1 MSPAG
6 RRRGSTGPA
15 VGLSDRMTELG
26 RAVELA
32 DGRLDETAVAG
43 ARRVIDKVEGRLR
56 HGTDHTLVALLG
68 ATGGGKSSL
77 ANAVTGT
84 TVATTGVR
92 RPTTAT
98 TLAFTWGAP
107 AAGSSGATGDS
118 GPLLDWLEV
127 PNRHQLAAEGGAAT
141 PLDGLVLLDVPD
153 HDSVALANR
162 QEMER
167 IAELADL
174 MVWVTDAEKYA
185 DKAMH
190 GYLRRLREHGG
201 VVALVLNKA
210 DQLAPADAERLRADL
225 GQLLADDGL
234 AGAPVLVA
242 SATDGR
248 GIAEVRSL
256 LARAV
261 AERRAMV
268 ERLEADVRTAATDLL
283 AELDPGATAR
293 GANSRGAGQ
302 AGKGADEIPRR
313 VASALAAD
321 LVEGSGLPAVLDAV
335 AAGHRRD
342 AAARTGWPFTRW
354 ARSLRP
360 HPLRRLHLGRGSGGR
375 ASLPA
380 PSGLQRARTEGA
392 VRQAVRA
399 VTDPLPHPWPD
410 LIRQAATPDPAVLAD
425 RVDQAVAQAVR
436 AETADQPGWWR
447 LANGFQ
453 LALAAATLVG
463 ALWLTLLAAGA
474 WLQLPDVPTPTWRRI
489 PLPTGL
495 LVGGLLLGGL
505 LAVAAGR
512 LARVGAARRRRAVR
526 KRAEEA
532 VAEVAQDLVVA
543 PLQAELGRLHEL
555 RRALLAAGG
564 TTAGPVGA
572 NVVETSRSERHKSTR
587 FGREDGAA

>member
-1 MSPAG
+1 VSPAG
-6 RRRGSTGPA
+6 RRRGA
-15 VGLSDRMTELG
+15 AGLPDRVEALG

-32 DGRLDETAVAG
+32 DGRLDEATVAG
-43 ARRVIDKVEGRLR
+43 ARHVIDKVEGRQR

-92 RPTTAT
+92 RPTTST
-98 TLAFTWGAP
+98 TLAFTWGP
-107 AAGSSGATGDS
+107 DDS

-127 PNRHQLAAEGGAAT
+127 PNRHRLGAEGGAAT

-210 DQLAPADAERLRADL
+210 DQLTPADAERLRSDL

-234 AGAPVLVA
+234 TGAPVLVA

-268 ERLEADVRTAATDLL
+268 ERLEADVRTAANDLL
-283 AELDPGATAR
+283 AELGPGAGDGGRGSGGGGDEVPRKVAR
-293 GANSRGAGQ
+293 
-302 AGKGADEIPRR
+302 
-313 VASALAAD
+313 ALAAD

-342 AAARTGWPFTRW
+342 AATRTGWPWTRW

-360 HPLRRLHLGRGSGGR
+360 HPLRRLHLGQGSGGR
-375 ASLPA
+375 SSLPA

-410 LIRQAATPDPAVLAD
+410 LIRQAATPDPSVLAD

-436 AETADQPGWWR
+436 AETSDRPGWWR

-453 LALAAATLVG
+453 LLLAAAALVG
-463 ALWLTLLAAGA
+463 AVWLTLLAAGA

-495 LVGGLLLGGL
+495 LVGGLLGGWL
-505 LAVAAGR
+505 LALLAGR

-526 KRAEEA
+526 KRAEDA
-532 VAEVAQDLVVA
+532 VADVARDLVVA
-543 PLQAELGRLHEL
+543 PLEAELGRLHQL
-555 RRALLAAGG
+555 RRALLDAGG
-564 TTAGPVGA
+564 TERAHGQGLAGGQVRRSGA
-572 NVVETSRSERHKSTR
+572 
-587 FGREDGAA
+587 GDAA

>member
-1 MSPAG
+1 MSLAG
-6 RRRGSTGPA
+6 RRRGAAGA
-15 VGLSDRMTELG
+15 GLSDRVAALG
-26 RAVELA
+26 RAADLA
-32 DGRLDETAVAG
+32 EGRLDEATVAG
-43 ARRVIDKVEGRLR
+43 ARHVLDKVEARQR

-92 RPTTAT
+92 RPTTST
-98 TLAFTWGAP
+98 TLAFTWGP
-107 AAGSSGATGDS
+107 DET
-118 GPLLDWLEV
+118 GPLLDWLDV
-127 PNRHQLAAEGGAAT
+127 PNRHRLAAEGGAAT

-210 DQLAPADAERLRADL
+210 DQLAPADAERLAADL
-225 GQLLADDGL
+225 AQLLADDGL

-248 GIAEVRSL
+248 GIPEVRSL

-268 ERLEADVRTAATDLL
+268 ERVVADVRTAASDLL
-283 AELDPGATAR
+283 AELGLGADD
-293 GANSRGAGQ
+293 RGAG
-302 AGKGADEIPRR
+302 EVPRT
-313 VASALAAD
+313 VARALAAD

-342 AAARTGWPFTRW
+342 AAARTGWPWTRW
-354 ARSLRP
+354 ARTLRP

-410 LIRQAATPDPAVLAD
+410 LVRQAATPDPAVLAD

-436 AETADQPGWWR
+436 AETADRPRWWG
-447 LANGFQ
+447 LANGIQ
-453 LALAAATLVG
+453 LTVAAAALVG
-463 ALWLTLLAAGA
+463 AVWLTLLAAGA

-495 LVGGLLLGGL
+495 LVGGLLLGWL
-505 LAVAAGR
+505 LALGAAR

-526 KRAEEA
+526 ERAEDA
-532 VAEVAQDLVVA
+532 VADVARDLVVA
-543 PLQAELGRLHEL
+543 PLEAELGRLHEL
-555 RRALLAAGG
+555 RRALLDAGG
-564 TTAGPVGA
+564 T
-572 NVVETSRSERHKSTR
+572 R
-587 FGREDGAA
+587 FGPRRGEGAA

>member
-1 MSPAG
+1 MSPVG
-6 RRRGSTGPA
+6 RRRGSAGA
-15 VGLSDRMTELG
+15 GLADRVGALG
-26 RAVELA
+26 RAVDLA
-32 DGRLDETAVAG
+32 DGRLHAASVAG
-43 ARRVIDKVEGRLR
+43 ARRVIDKVEGRQR

-92 RPTTAT
+92 RPTTST
-98 TLAFTWGAP
+98 TLAFSWGP
-107 AAGSSGATGDS
+107 DDS

-127 PNRHQLAAEGGAAT
+127 PNRHRLGAEGGAAT

-190 GYLRRLREHGG
+190 AYLRRLREHGG

-210 DQLAPADAERLRADL
+210 DQLAPADAERLRSDL
-225 GQLLADDGL
+225 GQLLAGDGL
-234 AGAPVLVA
+234 PGAPVLVA

-268 ERLEADVRTAATDLL
+268 ERLEADVRTAANDLL
-283 AELDPGATAR
+283 AEVGPWGGGA
-293 GANSRGAGQ
+293 SGAGD
-302 AGKGADEIPRR
+302 GGDEVPRK
-313 VASALAAD
+313 VARTLAAD

-342 AAARTGWPFTRW
+342 ASARAGWPWTRW

-360 HPLRRLHLGRGSGGR
+360 HPLRRLHLGRGTGGR
-375 ASLPA
+375 ASLPS

-436 AETADQPGWWR
+436 AETADEPGWWQ

-453 LALAAATLVG
+453 LLLAAAALVG
-463 ALWLTLLAAGA
+463 AVWLTLLAAGA

-495 LVGGLLLGGL
+495 LVGGLLVGWL
-505 LAVAAGR
+505 LALLAGR

-526 KRAEEA
+526 KRAEDA
-532 VAEVAQDLVVA
+532 VAEVARDLVVA
-543 PLQAELGRLHEL
+543 PLGAELGRLHEL
-555 RRALLAAGG
+555 RRALLDAGG
-564 TTAGPVGA
+564 TVRPGVG
-572 NVVETSRSERHKSTR
+572 E
-587 FGREDGAA
+587 GAA

>member
-6 RRRGSTGPA
+6 RRRAPKGAA
-15 VGLSDRMTELG
+15 VGLSDRVAELG

-43 ARRVIDKVEGRLR
+43 ARRVIDKVEGRQR

-98 TLAFTWGAP
+98 TLAFTWGP
-107 AAGSSGATGDS
+107 PHSDGSDA

-210 DQLAPADAERLRADL
+210 DQLAPADAERLRSDL

-268 ERLEADVRTAATDLL
+268 ERLEADVRTAASDLL
-283 AELDPGATAR
+283 AELDPGADAR
-293 GANSRGAGQ
+293 GSDNRGSDNRGDSKAGTRDS
-302 AGKGADEIPRR
+302 DEVPRR
-313 VASALAAD
+313 VARTLAAD

-335 AAGHRRD
+335 TAGHRRD
-342 AAARTGWPFTRW
+342 AGARTGWPWTRW
-354 ARSLRP
+354 ARSMRP

-410 LIRQAATPDPAVLAD
+410 LIRRAATPDPALLAD

-436 AETADQPGWWR
+436 AETADEPGWWR
-447 LANGFQ
+447 LANGIQ
-453 LALAAATLVG
+453 LALAAAALVG

-505 LAVAAGR
+505 LALATGR

-526 KRAEEA
+526 KRAEDA
-532 VAEVAQDLVVA
+532 VADVARDLVVA
-543 PLQAELGRLHEL
+543 PLQTELGRLHEL

-564 TTAGPVGA
+564 TLPGA
-572 NVVETSRSERHKSTR
+572 NVVEKGRSGRHKSTR
-587 FGREDGAA
+587 FGPEDGAA

>member
-1 MSPAG
+1 MNAAG
-6 RRRGSTGPA
+6 RRRSGGE
-15 VGLSDRMTELG
+15 VGLSDRVEALG

-43 ARRVIDKVEGRLR
+43 ARRVLDKVEGRQR

-92 RPTTAT
+92 RPTTST
-98 TLAFTWGAP
+98 TLAFTWGP
-107 AAGSSGATGDS
+107 DET

-127 PNRHQLAAEGGAAT
+127 PNRHRLEAEGGAAT

-201 VVALVLNKA
+201 VVAMLLNKA
-210 DQLAPADAERLRADL
+210 DQLTPADAERLRSDL

-234 AGAPVLVA
+234 IGAPVLVA
-242 SATDGR
+242 SATVGQ
-248 GIAEVRSL
+248 GVAEVRSL

-268 ERLEADVRTAATDLL
+268 ERLAADLRTAASDLL
-283 AELDPGATAR
+283 GELGPGANDRGDGVDEVPRKVAR
-293 GANSRGAGQ
+293 
-302 AGKGADEIPRR
+302 
-313 VASALAAD
+313 VLAAD

-354 ARSLRP
+354 ARTLRP

-410 LIRQAATPDPAVLAD
+410 LIRRAATPDPVVLAD

-453 LALAAATLVG
+453 LALAAAALVG
-463 ALWLTLLAAGA
+463 ALWLTLLATGA

-505 LAVAAGR
+505 LTVTAGR

-532 VAEVAQDLVVA
+532 VAEVARDLVVA
-543 PLQAELGRLHEL
+543 PLEAELGQLHDL

-564 TTAGPVGA
+564 TAAGPVGA
-572 NVVETSRSERHKSTR
+572 NLVEKSRSERHKSTR

>member
-15 VGLSDRMTELG
+15 TGLSDRVAALG

-43 ARRVIDKVEGRLR
+43 ARRVIDKVEGRQR

-98 TLAFTWGAP
+98 TLAFTWGPP
-107 AAGSSGATGDS
+107 AAGSRSETSDA

-201 VVALVLNKA
+201 VVAMVLNKA
-210 DQLAPADAERLRADL
+210 DQLAPADADRLRADL
-225 GQLLADDGL
+225 AQRLADDGL

-268 ERLEADVRTAATDLL
+268 ERLEADVRTAASDLL
-283 AELDPGATAR
+283 AGL
-293 GANSRGAGQ
+293 GAG
-302 AGKGADEIPRR
+302 APGSDGRDSDDVPRR
-313 VASALAAD
+313 VARTLAAD

-335 AAGHRRD
+335 TAGHRRD
-342 AAARTGWPFTRW
+342 AAARTGWPWTRW

-447 LANGFQ
+447 LANGLQ
-453 LALAAATLVG
+453 LALAAAALVG
-463 ALWLTLLAAGA
+463 ALWLTLLATGA

-505 LAVAAGR
+505 LAVLAGR

-526 KRAEEA
+526 KRSEDA

-564 TTAGPVGA
+564 TATRTPAGA
-572 NVVETSRSERHKSTR
+572 NSVERSRPGRHKSTR
-587 FGREDGAA
+587 FGQQDGAA

>member
-1 MSPAG
+1 MSPGG
-6 RRRGSTGPA
+6 RRRGSAGT
-15 VGLSDRMTELG
+15 GLSDRVAALG
-26 RAVELA
+26 RAAELA
-32 DGRLDETAVAG
+32 EGRLDEATVAG
-43 ARRVIDKVEGRLR
+43 ARRVLDKVEARQR

-92 RPTTAT
+92 RPTTST
-98 TLAFTWGAP
+98 TLAFTWGP
-107 AAGSSGATGDS
+107 DET

-127 PNRHQLAAEGGAAT
+127 PNRHRLAAEGGAAT

-174 MVWVTDAEKYA
+174 MVWITEAEKYA

-201 VVALVLNKA
+201 VMALVLNKA
-210 DQLAPADAERLRADL
+210 DQLAPADAGRLAADL
-225 GQLLADDGL
+225 AQILADDGL

-248 GIAEVRSL
+248 GIPEVRSL

-268 ERLEADVRTAATDLL
+268 ERLEADVRTAASDLL
-283 AELDPGATAR
+283 AELGAGAGDR
-293 GANSRGAGQ
+293 GADDAN
-302 AGKGADEIPRR
+302 KVPRK
-313 VASALAAD
+313 VARALAAD
-321 LVEGSGLPAVLDAV
+321 LVEGAGLPAVLDAV
-335 AAGHRRD
+335 SAGHRRD
-342 AAARTGWPFTRW
+342 AAARTGWPWTRW

-392 VRQAVRA
+392 VRQAIRA

-425 RVDQAVAQAVR
+425 QVDQAVAQAVR
-436 AETADQPGWWR
+436 AETGDQPGWWP
-447 LANGFQ
+447 LANGVQ
-453 LALAAATLVG
+453 LLVATAALMG
-463 ALWLTLLAAGA
+463 AVWLTLLAAGA

-495 LVGGLLLGGL
+495 LVGGLLVGWL
-505 LAVAAGR
+505 LAAGAGR

-526 KRAEEA
+526 KRAEDA
-532 VAEVAQDLVVA
+532 VAEVARDLVVA
-543 PLQAELGRLHEL
+543 PLDAELGRLHEL
-555 RRALLAAGG
+555 RRALLDAGG
-564 TTAGPVGA
+564 TVPSA
-572 NVVETSRSERHKSTR
+572 NVVETSRSERHMSTR
-587 FGREDGAA
+587 FSPGQGQGAGEGAA

>member
-6 RRRGSTGPA
+6 RRRGSAGAAT
-15 VGLSDRMTELG
+15 GLSDRMEALG

-32 DGRLDETAVAG
+32 DGRLAEGAVAG
-43 ARRVIDKVEGRLR
+43 ARRVIDKVEGRQR

-98 TLAFTWGAP
+98 TLAFTWGP
-107 AAGSSGATGDS
+107 PPHGDS
-118 GPLLDWLEV
+118 SDAGPLLDWLEI

-210 DQLAPADAERLRADL
+210 DQLAPPDAERLRSDL

-268 ERLEADVRTAATDLL
+268 ERLEADVRTAASDLL
-283 AELDPGATAR
+283 AELGSGSDG
-293 GANSRGAGQ
+293 RGAGR
-302 AGKGADEIPRR
+302 AASKDSDEVPRR
-313 VASALAAD
+313 VASTLAAD

-342 AAARTGWPFTRW
+342 AAARTGWPWTRW

-392 VRQAVRA
+392 VRHAVRA
-399 VTDPLPHPWPD
+399 VTDPLPHPWPE
-410 LIRQAATPDPAVLAD
+410 LIRRAATPDPAVLAD

-436 AETADQPGWWR
+436 AETADEPAWWR

-453 LALAAATLVG
+453 LALAAAALVG

-495 LVGGLLLGGL
+495 LVAGLLLGGL

-532 VAEVAQDLVVA
+532 VAGVARDLVVA
-543 PLQAELGRLHEL
+543 PLEAELGRLHEL

-564 TTAGPVGA
+564 TASRTPAGA
-572 NVVETSRSERHKSTR
+572 NVVEKSRPGRHKSTK
-587 FGREDGAA
+587 FGQEDGAA

>member
-1 MSPAG
+1 MSPIG
-6 RRRGSTGPA
+6 RRRGPA
-15 VGLSDRMTELG
+15 GLSERMEALG

-32 DGRLDETAVAG
+32 DGRLDEATVAG
-43 ARRVIDKVEGRLR
+43 ARRVLDKVEARQR

-92 RPTTAT
+92 RPTTST
-98 TLAFTWGAP
+98 TLAFTWGGENA
-107 AAGSSGATGDS
+107 

-127 PNRHQLAAEGGAAT
+127 PNRHRLAAEGGAAT

-201 VVALVLNKA
+201 VVAMVLNKA
-210 DQLAPADAERLRADL
+210 DQLTPADADRLRADL
-225 GQLLADDGL
+225 AQLLADDGL
-234 AGAPVLVA
+234 TGAPVLVA
-242 SATDGR
+242 SAIDGQ
-248 GIAEVRSL
+248 GISDVRSL

-268 ERLEADVRTAATDLL
+268 ERLAADVRTAAGDLL
-283 AELDPGATAR
+283 AELGPGVDDR
-293 GANSRGAGQ
+293 SGSDR
-302 AGKGADEIPRR
+302 GADEVPRK
-313 VASALAAD
+313 VARTLAAE

-342 AAARTGWPFTRW
+342 AAARTGWPWTRW
-354 ARSLRP
+354 ARTLRP

-380 PSGLQRARTEGA
+380 PSGLQRARTDGA
-392 VRQAVRA
+392 VRQAVRS

-410 LIRQAATPDPAVLAD
+410 LIRRAATPDPAVLAD

-436 AETADQPGWWR
+436 AETADEPGWWR

-453 LALAAATLVG
+453 IALAAAALVG

-505 LAVAAGR
+505 LALAAGR

-532 VAEVAQDLVVA
+532 VAAVAHDLVVA
-543 PLQAELGRLHEL
+543 PLEAELAQLHEL
-555 RRALLAAGG
+555 RRALVDAGG
-564 TTAGPVGA
+564 TSPRAPASPAGA
-572 NVVETSRSERHKSTR
+572 NLVDKDRPGRHTSTR
-587 FGREDGAA
+587 FGSDAGQGEGAA